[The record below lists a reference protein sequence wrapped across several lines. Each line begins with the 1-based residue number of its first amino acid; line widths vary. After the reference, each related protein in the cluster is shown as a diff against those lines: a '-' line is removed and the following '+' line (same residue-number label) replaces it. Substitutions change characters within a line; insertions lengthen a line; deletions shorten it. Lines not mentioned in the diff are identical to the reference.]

1 MALLSLWLG
10 YTTHR
15 ARQQRQVVD
24 AILAVGGEVRFIHE
38 RQDDG
43 LGGSRA
49 YDPKLQPN
57 VPTWLLTTLGPDYF
71 RKVISVSLVDAPVT
85 DDWLAQ
91 VDKLPSPDAL
101 SLRRTNVTGQGIAR
115 LRRLS
120 QLEQLV
126 IPAMAN
132 VTDETLRAIGKA
144 SNMEYLVLT
153 DCGSITDQGL
163 QHLSQMTELKT
174 LMLGGTNVTDE
185 GLAHLAHLK
194 ELYWLSLSGTKVSD
208 AGLHHLEGLTKLQ
221 HLVLWDTQVTP
232 EAAKR
237 LQSQLP
243 SLRRPAIGLE
253 PKARAPSPLPM
264 RPERGRGR

>member
-1 MALLSLWLG
+1 M
-10 YTTHR
+10 T
-15 ARQQRQVVD
+15 
-24 AILAVGGEVRFIHE
+24 
-38 RQDDG
+38 
-43 LGGSRA
+43 
-49 YDPKLQPN
+49 
-57 VPTWLLTTLGPDYF
+57 
-71 RKVISVSLVDAPVT
+71 
-85 DDWLAQ
+85 
-91 VDKLPSPDAL
+91 
-101 SLRRTNVTGQGIAR
+101 
-115 LRRLS
+115 
-120 QLEQLV
+120 
-126 IPAMAN
+126 N

-144 SNMEYLVLT
+144 RNMEYLVLA
-153 DCGSITDQGL
+153 DCGAVTDQGL
-163 QHLSQMTELKT
+163 QYLSQMTELKT

-232 EAAKR
+232 EGAKR

-264 RPERGRGR
+264 RPERGRGRGKSTEGGHLTPPQSPPALRREY